1 MMIISKVVTLTAT
14 GVNLLYTQQERVMM
28 KLTKIE
34 LLIASDDEH
43 DEISTVIHWVSQTD
57 SVQLLDYRNSDVTTE
72 GWN

>member
-1 MMIISKVVTLTAT
+1 
-14 GVNLLYTQQERVMM
+14 M
-28 KLTKIE
+28 KLTKME

-57 SVQLLDYRNSDVTTE
+57 SVQLLDYRNSTVTKE